1 MFAMPYHKAQAVS
14 DMSRFVCRFLPEE
27 VGTLLVAYLSLILP
41 FRNYLHNEITQQDSS
56 SAFIWTTQSGV
67 WETRYMTTVL
77 KKQTEASQL
86 QSLKVSSW
94 RHIASGIL
102 KEKFNGINL
111 RLDYE
116 KDNVDNL
123 DQDISSFAF
132 LQASHTAWTSNMHYS
147 NTLEF
152 DGQLTAGVLLE
163 YRKVSKAW
171 HKFLQFGTYIITSSN
186 KRKPDLLADAENPPS
201 KRVLLEPQGVTH
213 QRLNHKTIWSA
224 EEVDIGLCKLYGN
237 DANFKSHG
245 QKQALMEIVS
255 GTSQII
261 VILPT
266 AGGKS
271 LLFILPSVLHGSGT
285 TILILPL
292 VALRQD
298 MERRLKELGIPYAL
312 WSHEQQQ
319 TSSLIIVTIEQAS
332 TDSFKSYLLKLSSQN
347 QLDRIVMDEC
357 HLIFTA
363 SDYRP

>member
-1 MFAMPYHKAQAVS
+1 MPYHKSQAVTNT
-14 DMSRFVCRFLPEE
+14 SRFVCCFLPEE
-27 VGTLLVAYLSLILP
+27 VGILLVTYQSLILP
-41 FRNYLHNEITQQDSS
+41 FRNYLNNESIGKDCS
-56 SAFIWTTQSGV
+56 SAFIWTTQSGI
-67 WETRYMTTVL
+67 WETDYMTTLL
-77 KKQTEASQL
+77 KKQTEASKL
-86 QSLKVSSW
+86 QSLTVSTW
-94 RHIASGIL
+94 RHIASAIL
-102 KEKFNGINL
+102 KEKFMGLNL
-111 RLDYE
+111 QLDYE
-116 KDNVDNL
+116 NDDDFNKETN
-123 DQDISSFAF
+123 SFAF
-132 LQASHTAWTSNMHYS
+132 LQASHTARMSNIHYS

-152 DGQLTAGVLLE
+152 DGQLTAGALLE

-171 HKFLQFGTYIITSSN
+171 HTFLHFGTNTILNSN
-186 KRKPDLLADAENPPS
+186 KRIQDILEERENPPL
-201 KRVLLEPQGVTH
+201 KKVLLEPQWVTR
-213 QRLNHKTIWSA
+213 QKLGRRTIWSA
-224 EEVDIGLCKLYGN
+224 EEVDIALCKLYGK
-237 DANFKSHG
+237 DSNFKSYG

-298 MERRLKELGIPYAL
+298 MERRLKELEIPYAF
-312 WSHEQQQ
+312 WSHEQQY